1 MVRGRYFRPL
11 TQQTGDVPM
20 LFEPLLRIVDLCDY
34 SSQELYAANP
44 RIKTISTSSE
54 KKGAKRRCEFTFRK
68 WTEGKRAWLVVAC
81 IALMTP
87 YSDHQFRAFR

>member
-1 MVRGRYFRPL
+1 M
-11 TQQTGDVPM
+11 
-20 LFEPLLRIVDLCDY
+20 
-34 SSQELYAANP
+34 
-44 RIKTISTSSE
+44 ISTSCK

-87 YSDHQFRAFR
+87 YSDHQFRAFHSVDQREDSHEWIGEYVEEIRPRSELDVGPADYRSLRGRALMRR